1 MEQADGL
8 VASAMKRLAE
18 PALCVQRAGPRKML
32 LGPDHAGTGER
43 HGTGQCKD
51 STGHTGAGGYG
62 VADVRE
68 NVSCKGGV
76 GAESGGAADL
86 PEDISCRRSLGQGD
100 RGTARCRKRALNLEN
115 VHTAAVEGEGSGQ
128 LRGRIKTIDAGRER
142 DRAGTG
148 A

>member
-1 MEQADGL
+1 
-8 VASAMKRLAE
+8 
-18 PALCVQRAGPRKML
+18 ML
-32 LGPDHAGTGER
+32 LGPDHAGTGQR

-86 PEDISCRRSLGQGD
+86 PEDISCRAPL
-100 RGTARCRKRALNLEN
+100 ARATEELL
-115 VHTAAVEGEGSGQ
+115 AVVSVLLIWKTYTPLP
-128 LRGRIKTIDAGRER
+128 LRVRVPVNCADESKQ
-142 DRAGTG
+142 
-148 A
+148 